1 MVMMEQFANSPPCP
15 LGDFACALHSPDV
28 DVLASHGCTLAD
40 IAGGI
45 ERMKCDQVDR
55 TLPNPLGRRSG
66 TLCRSFADVSG
77 APADVSTGAGLLGL
91 PLARSLPGISR
102 LGCTGRLRRRLSL
115 AVLTG
120 GVQSPDRKCESEKHD
135 RWCSE

>member
-1 MVMMEQFANSPPCP
+1 MVMVEQLADSPPCP
-15 LGDFACALHSPDV
+15 LGDFACAFDSADT
-28 DVLASHGCTLAD
+28 DVLASHGCALAH

-45 ERMKCDQVDR
+45 ERVKRDKVAR
-55 TLPNPLGRRSG
+55 TLPNPLGRRSSALG
-66 TLCRSFADVSG
+66 RSFANVSR
-77 APADVSTGAGLLGL
+77 APADISTGAGLLGL